1 MKTKEAHEQV
11 IAELVKRDKNHPSVV
26 MWVVANEP
34 ASHEEGAHE
43 YFEPLVKLY
52 KDLDPE
58 KTSSYSRQYYDG
70 KSKKR

>member
-1 MKTKEAHEQV
+1 
-11 IAELVKRDKNHPSVV
+11 

-58 KTSSYSRQYYDG
+58 KRPVTLVNIMMANPKTIKLWILLMLSVSTAIMVG
-70 KSKKR
+70 MLNTEIW

>member
-1 MKTKEAHEQV
+1 
-11 IAELVKRDKNHPSVV
+11 

-58 KTSSYSRQYYDG
+58 NVQLLSSIL
-70 KSKKR
+70 